1 MIEHKLSQCSNL
13 GDLRKVIAQNE
24 EKNAELV
31 KQSCTDT
38 IFLMSNIFEGLS
50 LNGNKIEVC
59 QPITDDEVQVFFQ
72 VNHMLQKELTGNER
86 NEDLDKRLRL
96 KIFLDHSTKQRN
108 YFHSFKKYDNLNYKT
123 CQPPRLPLKTF

>member
-59 QPITDDEVQVFFQ
+59 QPITDDEVH
-72 VNHMLQKELTGNER
+72 HMLQKELTGNER
-86 NEDLDKRLRL
+86 NEDLDKRLKL

>member
-13 GDLRKVIAQNE
+13 GDVRKVIAQNE

-50 LNGNKIEVC
+50 LKGNKIEVC
-59 QPITDDEVQVFFQ
+59 QPITDDEVQVLFQ
-72 VNHMLQKELTGNER
+72 VNHMLEKVLTGNER
-86 NEDLDKRLRL
+86 NEDLDKRLKL
-96 KIFLDHSTKQRN
+96 KNFLNHSTKQRN
-108 YFHSFKKYDNLNYKT
+108 TSIH
-123 CQPPRLPLKTF
+123 LKNMAI